1 MRGVSARPL
10 TAPRPSVT
18 AYGPMAPPVHVRDL
32 HVTLGGA
39 RILHGV
45 DLDVRD
51 GEMVALLGANGSG
64 KSTLVK
70 ALLSIVPVSS
80 GSVELFGADVTRDPR
95 EVPWRRVGYV
105 PQRVGAASGTPATAL
120 EVVSSGLL
128 DNRRLRPPRG
138 WRDLALSALDEVG
151 LADRAKDTVS
161 VFSGGQQQRV
171 LIARALVRR
180 PDLLVLDEP
189 LAGIDRDSQEALAA
203 TLTGL
208 RERGTSMVV
217 VLHETGSLTE
227 MLQRAVVLRHG
238 RVVHDGKPPRATADH
253 AHPHHDHLHP
263 HEDEPPD
270 PHSPELRLEL
280 S

>member
-1 MRGVSARPL
+1 M
-10 TAPRPSVT
+10 TAPTTTGRDVA
-18 AYGPMAPPVHVRDL
+18 AYGPMAQPVHVRDL
-32 HVTLGGA
+32 HVTLGHA
-39 RILHGV
+39 RILQGV

-70 ALLSIVPVSS
+70 ALLTIAPVSR
-80 GSVELFGADVTRDPR
+80 GRVEVFGADVAADHRR
-95 EVPWRRVGYV
+95 VPWRRVGYV

-120 EVVSSGLL
+120 EVVCSGLL

-138 WRDLALSALDEVG
+138 WRELALSALDEVG
-151 LADRAKDTVS
+151 LADRARETVS

-189 LAGIDRDSQEALAA
+189 LSGIDRDSQEALAA

-208 RERGTSMVV
+208 RERGTSVLV
-217 VLHETGSLTE
+217 VLHELGALAG
-227 MLQRAVVLRHG
+227 MLERAVVLRHG
-238 RVVHDGKPPRATADH
+238 RVVHDGPPPRPAAGHAGPDH
-253 AHPHHDHLHP
+253 EHLHP
-263 HEDEPPD
+263 HEDETTGD